1 MQSHQPLLLANKMQ
15 YRAMILSKLAT
26 ASAKQALKA
35 LSKPPKPL
43 PSPEKAA
50 AKARGYAA
58 FLERKEFK
66 KAVKRARAAGSSVRQ
81 SYVPLDKESR

>member
-1 MQSHQPLLLANKMQ
+1 MQ
-15 YRAMILSKLAT
+15 YRAMILSKQA
-26 ASAKQALKA
+26 AAIRKQALRA

-43 PSPEKAA
+43 TQEQSQEKAE

-66 KAVKRARAAGSSVRQ
+66 KAVRRAKASGGYSVRQ
-81 SYVPLDKESR
+81 SYVPLSYLDKEAR

>member
-1 MQSHQPLLLANKMQ
+1 MQ
-15 YRAMILSKLAT
+15 YRAMILSKQAA

-43 PSPEKAA
+43 PSPEKTE

-66 KAVKRARAAGSSVRQ
+66 KAVKRARAGGGSSSVRQ
-81 SYVPLDKESR
+81 SYVPLAPLKH

>member
-1 MQSHQPLLLANKMQ
+1 MQ

-43 PSPEKAA
+43 TQQQSEEKAA

-81 SYVPLDKESR
+81 SYVPLDKQSR

>member
-1 MQSHQPLLLANKMQ
+1 MQ
-15 YRAMILSKLAT
+15 YRAMILSKQAA

-43 PSPEKAA
+43 AQEQSKEKAE

-66 KAVKRARAAGSSVRQ
+66 KTVRRAKASGGYSVRQ
-81 SYVPLDKESR
+81 SYVPLDKEYR